1 MKFLHISD
9 THLGYQQYGLRE
21 RVQDFFDV
29 FKQALEIAKEE
40 KVEFIIHT
48 GDLFHSKRPDNEVLI
63 QTIKLIKDVKIPI
76 YAIEGN
82 HDKEGHIR
90 NSDSPL
96 EILKEATQMKIVRSV
111 IQVNDSIS
119 IFGLPHLSNYR
130 LKMLSQEGK
139 HISKLLE
146 ELYYNAKVPK
156 EFTILMLHL
165 EFKNTLPLAFLSH
178 SDIPPMFDYVGI
190 GHLHDRQEPIP
201 IKDGD
206 KYIVYP
212 GSTEYT
218 QILEKGNV
226 KKGIYLV
233 ELGRNKVKNIEFKP
247 LNTRKTIKLRINST
261 STEKIEE
268 ILKEI
273 AEKYEN
279 EEKKIILKLV
289 LEKDETLKDYEKILL
304 KKDIE
309 RILQQNKIK
318 DKFLHVLKEEE
329 IIKNITVERETEE
342 KFTEK
347 MIISKEELF
356 NNMLNKIDDSQVR
369 DKMTQIINIIES
381 ADSEQ
386 DINQIIKDHQELFV
400 F

>member
-9 THLGYQQYGLRE
+9 THLGYQQYGLKE

-63 QTIKLIKDVKIPI
+63 QAIKLIKDIKIPI

-96 EILKEATQMKIVRSV
+96 EILKEATHLKIVRSAT
-111 IQVNDSIS
+111 QVNDSIS
-119 IFGLPHLSNYR
+119 IFGLPHISNHR
-130 LKMLSQEGK
+130 LKASSQEGK
-139 HISKLLE
+139 PFNKILE
-146 ELYYNAKVPK
+146 EIYYNAKVPK

-165 EFKNTLPLAFLSH
+165 EFKDILPLAFLSH
-178 SDIPPMFDYVGI
+178 SDIPPMFNYVGI
-190 GHLHDRQEPIP
+190 GHIHDRQEPI
-201 IKDGD
+201 KDGD
-206 KYIVYP
+206 RYIVYP

-218 QILEKGNV
+218 QILEKGNIE
-226 KKGIYLV
+226 KGIYLV
-233 ELGRNKVKNIEFKP
+233 ELEKNKVKNIEFKP
-247 LNTRKTIKLRINST
+247 LNTRKIIKLRINNT
-261 STEKIEE
+261 NAEEIEK

-279 EEKKIILKLV
+279 EEKKVILKLI
-289 LEKDETLKDYEKILL
+289 LERNEILKDYERILL

-309 RILQQNKIK
+309 RILEQNKIK
-318 DKFLHVLKEEE
+318 DKFLHISKEDEAIRNTITEKKSEEE
-329 IIKNITVERETEE
+329 PV
-342 KFTEK
+342 EK

-356 NNMLNKIDDSQVR
+356 KDMLNKIDDSQVR
-369 DKMTQIINIIES
+369 DKMAQIINIVES
-381 ADSEQ
+381 AESEQ
-386 DINQIIKDHQELFV
+386 DINQIIKDHQELFE

>member
-48 GDLFHSKRPDNEVLI
+48 GDLFHTKRPDNEVLI

-96 EILKEATQMKIVRSV
+96 EILKEATQMKIVRSAV
-111 IQVNDSIS
+111 QVNDSVS
-119 IFGLPHLSNYR
+119 IFGLPHLTNHR

-139 HISKLLE
+139 PISKVLE
-146 ELYYNAKVPK
+146 ELYYNAEVSK

-165 EFKNTLPLAFLSH
+165 EFKDMFPLAFLSH

-190 GHLHDRQEPIP
+190 GHLHDRQEPI
-201 IKDGD
+201 KDGD
-206 KYIVYP
+206 RYIVYP

-226 KKGIYLV
+226 EKGIYLV
-233 ELGRNKVKNIEFKP
+233 ELERNKVKSIEFKP
-247 LNTRKTIKLRINST
+247 LNTRKIIKLRINT
-261 STEKIEE
+261 NTEEIEK
-268 ILKEI
+268 ILKEV

-279 EEKKIILKLV
+279 EEKKVILKLV
-289 LEKDETLKDYEKILL
+289 LERNESLKDYERILL

-309 RILQQNKIK
+309 RILEQNKIK
-318 DKFLHVLKEEE
+318 DKFLHISKEEE
-329 IIKNITVERETEE
+329 TIKNITVERELEE
-342 KFTEK
+342 EPVEK

-356 NNMLNKIDDSQVR
+356 NDMLSKIDDSQVR
-369 DKMTQIINIIES
+369 DRMAQIINMIES

-386 DINQIIKDHQELFV
+386 DINQIIKDHQELFE

>member
-48 GDLFHSKRPDNEVLI
+48 GDLFHTKRPDNEVLI

-96 EILKEATQMKIVRSV
+96 EILKEATQMKIVRSAM
-111 IQVNDSIS
+111 QVNDSVS

-139 HISKLLE
+139 PVGKVLE
-146 ELYYNAKVPK
+146 ELYYNAKVSK

-165 EFKNTLPLAFLSH
+165 EFKDMFPLAFLSH

-190 GHLHDRQEPIP
+190 GHLHDRQEPI
-201 IKDGD
+201 KDGD
-206 KYIVYP
+206 RYIVYP

-218 QILEKGNV
+218 QILEKGNAE
-226 KKGIYLV
+226 KGIYLV
-233 ELGRNKVKNIEFKP
+233 ELERNKVKSIEFKP
-247 LNTRKTIKLRINST
+247 LNTRKIIKLRINNT
-261 STEKIEE
+261 NAEEIEK

-279 EEKKIILKLV
+279 EEKKVILKLV
-289 LEKDETLKDYEKILL
+289 LERNESLKDYERILL

-309 RILQQNKIK
+309 RILEQNKIK
-318 DKFLHVLKEEE
+318 DKFLHISKEEE
-329 IIKNITVERETEE
+329 TIKNIAVERELEE
-342 KFTEK
+342 EPVEK

-356 NNMLNKIDDSQVR
+356 NDMLSKIDDSQVR
-369 DKMTQIINIIES
+369 DRMAQIINMVES

-386 DINQIIKDHQELFV
+386 DINQIIKDHQELFE

>member
-9 THLGYQQYGLRE
+9 THLGYQQYGLKE
-21 RVQDFFDV
+21 RVQDFFNV

-48 GDLFHSKRPDNEVLI
+48 GDLFHSKRPDNETLI

-96 EILKEATQMKIVRSV
+96 EILKEATHMKIVRSV
-111 IQVNDSIS
+111 IQVDDSIS
-119 IFGLPHLSNYR
+119 IFGFPHITNYR

-139 HISKLLE
+139 PIAKVLE
-146 ELYYNAKVPK
+146 ELYYKAEVPK

-165 EFKNTLPLAFLSH
+165 EFKETLPFAFLSH
-178 SDIPPMFDYVGI
+178 TDIPPMFDYVGI
-190 GHLHDRQEPIP
+190 GHIHDRQEPI
-201 IKDGD
+201 KDGD
-206 KYIVYP
+206 RYIVYP

-218 QILEKGNV
+218 QILEKGNEQ
-226 KKGIYLV
+226 KGVYLV
-233 ELGRNKVKNIEFKP
+233 EVKRNKVKNIEFKP
-247 LNTRKTIKLRINST
+247 LNTRKIIKLRINNISAEEI
-261 STEKIEE
+261 EK
-268 ILKEI
+268 ILKET

-279 EEKKIILKLV
+279 EEKKVILKLV
-289 LEKDETLKDYEKILL
+289 LEKDESLKDYERILL

-309 RILQQNKIK
+309 RILEQNKIK
-318 DKFLHVLKEEE
+318 DKFLHILKEEE
-329 IIKNITVERETEE
+329 TIKSTKTGKEATEE
-342 KFTEK
+342 EPVEK

-356 NNMLNKIDDSQVR
+356 KDMLSKIDDSQVR
-369 DKMTQIINIIES
+369 DKMAQIINIVES
-381 ADSEQ
+381 AESEQ
-386 DINQIIKDHQELFV
+386 DINQIIKDHQELFE

>member
-9 THLGYQQYGLRE
+9 THLGYQQYGIKE

-48 GDLFHSKRPDNEVLI
+48 GDLFHTKRPDNEVLI
-63 QTIKLIKDVKIPI
+63 QTIKLIKDIKIPI

-96 EILKEATQMKIVRSV
+96 EILKEATQMKIVRSAM
-111 IQVNDSIS
+111 QVNDSVS
-119 IFGLPHLSNYR
+119 IFGIPHLSNYR

-139 HISKLLE
+139 PITKILE
-146 ELYYNAKVPK
+146 ELYYNADVPK

-165 EFKNTLPLAFLSH
+165 EFKDTLPLAFLSH

-190 GHLHDRQEPIP
+190 GHIHDRQEPI
-201 IKDGD
+201 KDGD
-206 KYIVYP
+206 RYIVYP

-218 QILEKGNV
+218 QILEKSN
-226 KKGIYLV
+226 KMKGIYLV
-233 ELGRNKVKNIEFKP
+233 ELEKNTVKNIEFKP
-247 LNTRKTIKLRINST
+247 LNTRKIIKLRINNT
-261 STEKIEE
+261 SVEEVEK
-268 ILKEI
+268 ILKEA

-279 EEKKIILKLV
+279 EEKKVILKLI
-289 LEKDETLKDYEKILL
+289 LEKDESLKEYEKILL

-309 RILQQNKIK
+309 RILEQNKIK
-318 DKFLHVLKEEE
+318 DKFLHILKEEE
-329 IIKNITVERETEE
+329 IIKNITTEKDSEE
-342 KFTEK
+342 KTSEK
-347 MIISKEELF
+347 TIISKEDLF
-356 NNMLNKIDDSQVR
+356 KDVLSKIDDIQVKDR
-369 DKMTQIINIIES
+369 MAQIINIIES
-381 ADSEQ
+381 AESEQ
-386 DINQIIKDHQELFV
+386 DINQVIKDRQELFE

>member
-48 GDLFHSKRPDNEVLI
+48 GDLFHTKRPDNEVLI
-63 QTIKLIKDVKIPI
+63 QAIKLIKDVKIPI

-96 EILKEATQMKIVRSV
+96 EILKEATQMKIVRSAV
-111 IQVNDSIS
+111 QVNDSVS
-119 IFGLPHLSNYR
+119 IFGLPHLTNHR

-139 HISKLLE
+139 PISKVLE
-146 ELYYNAKVPK
+146 ELYRNAEVSK

-165 EFKNTLPLAFLSH
+165 EFKDMFPLAFLSH

-190 GHLHDRQEPIP
+190 GHLHDRQEPI
-201 IKDGD
+201 KDGD
-206 KYIVYP
+206 RYIVYP

-226 KKGIYLV
+226 EKGIYLV
-233 ELGRNKVKNIEFKP
+233 ELERNKVKSIEFKP
-247 LNTRKTIKLRINST
+247 LNTRKIIKLRINNT
-261 STEKIEE
+261 NAEEIEK

-279 EEKKIILKLV
+279 EEKKVILKLV
-289 LEKDETLKDYEKILL
+289 LERNESLKDYERILL

-309 RILQQNKIK
+309 RILEQNKIK
-318 DKFLHVLKEEE
+318 DKFLHISKEEE
-329 IIKNITVERETEE
+329 AIKNITIEKELEE
-342 KFTEK
+342 EPVEK

-356 NNMLNKIDDSQVR
+356 NDMLSKIDDSQVR
-369 DKMTQIINIIES
+369 DRMAQIINMIES
-381 ADSEQ
+381 AESEQ
-386 DINQIIKDHQELFV
+386 DINQIIKDRQELFE